1 MLGRESDQ
9 ADPQSG
15 LNIFRRATLRRRAS
29 QTPRQAPNATRT
41 NRVAGSGAEKDR
53 VGCLG
58 DFAPG
63 PKDAWMVY
71 CFILTCWIPG
81 FILRGVFG
89 RRTPESQRAWR
100 EKVGIVGICAFLM
113 GIVGYITFGF
123 TQTVCGVQKLRIQ
136 GGQVNNGSLVING
149 YDYDFSSWK
158 HPVALPEFNGS
169 TSPIYM
175 DNWMAGGK
183 DASFL
188 FQNVNKHCLNVIIP
202 ANNSGITHNSANEMA
217 WYFPCN
223 LHSQNNSLPTNLTGY
238 TSSTNCHTSSTAR
251 SQFNALATTAEV
263 YYTWDMVQDPSRNL
277 AVFKS

>member
-1 MLGRESDQ
+1 
-9 ADPQSG
+9 
-15 LNIFRRATLRRRAS
+15 
-29 QTPRQAPNATRT
+29 
-41 NRVAGSGAEKDR
+41 
-53 VGCLG
+53 
-58 DFAPG
+58 
-63 PKDAWMVY
+63 MVY

-89 RRTPESQRAWR
+89 RRTAESQRAWR
-100 EKVGIVGICAFLM
+100 EKVGIVSICAFLM